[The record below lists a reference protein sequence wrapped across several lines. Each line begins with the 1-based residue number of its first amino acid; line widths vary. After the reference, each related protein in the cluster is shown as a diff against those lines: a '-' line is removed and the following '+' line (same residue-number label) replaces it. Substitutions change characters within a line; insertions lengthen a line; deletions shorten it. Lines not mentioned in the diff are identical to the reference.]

1 MVRKIWMVFFIYI
14 LWQKS
19 LLETHKKYF
28 LGLDSTQLLG
38 IEIFKVMLNSVSKIN
53 FYIIMSG
60 IKYYTRGSK
69 QAVLVIIEC
78 SSPYTWHTLFS
89 RSANRKNNCTIDLI
103 SKYYYAFHFLHNLP
117 YESLWQLSILNS

>member
-1 MVRKIWMVFFIYI
+1 MVFYIYI

-60 IKYYTRGSK
+60 IKYYTRESK
-69 QAVLVIIEC
+69 QAVLVII
-78 SSPYTWHTLFS
+78 
-89 RSANRKNNCTIDLI
+89 
-103 SKYYYAFHFLHNLP
+103 
-117 YESLWQLSILNS
+117 